1 MQKVLGGILTVF
13 YDDFPQL
20 ETGASSDLMDKLV
33 SRFLTLLGWSH
44 ATTGTKGL
52 PYASAFNVLGASVD
66 LQKLSQGNL
75 IVANKEGRLERVK
88 ALILSASQFYPPTRR
103 DMQVLAGLL
112 QYSVGN
118 SLGATLRLAARA
130 FSSMSSG
137 KYPRCRESYRR
148 LCEWLATLLDRVK
161 PRLIDL
167 SAGAQPILVFT
178 DASWDGANAGW
189 GCVIIDQFDNTK
201 IVAGGQIS
209 SRLTAHWISQ
219 VGDQI
224 ICEAE
229 LYAALLARI
238 YIGKRCRNRRSIFW
252 VDNDASRLCLIKTV
266 SSSVPMLVMTE
277 LFHMC
282 LEDDNLAC
290 WMERVPSEAN
300 LADLPSRGQV
310 KEAADIINGRTVDDM
325 DSDQT
330 LVSKIIENCFLD
342 DSQILFEANQTSDE
356 VFWGKAGRM

>member
-1 MQKVLGGILTVF
+1 MNADA
-13 YDDFPQL
+13 Y
-20 ETGASSDLMDKLV
+20 
-33 SRFLTLLGWSH
+33 
-44 ATTGTKGL
+44 
-52 PYASAFNVLGASVD
+52 
-66 LQKLSQGNL
+66 
-75 IVANKEGRLERVK
+75 
-88 ALILSASQFYPPTRR
+88 
-103 DMQVLAGLL
+103 
-112 QYSVGN
+112 
-118 SLGATLRLAARA
+118 
-130 FSSMSSG
+130 G
-137 KYPRCRESYRR
+137 KPFVQQCK
-148 LCEWLATLLDRVK
+148 K
-161 PRLIDL
+161 PRNQL
-167 SAGAQPILVFT
+167 QPILVFT

-266 SSSVPMLVMTE
+266 SSSVPMLVMTQ

-310 KEAADIINGRTVDDM
+310 KEAADIINGRAVDDSLTRHWYLKSLRTAFWM
-325 DSDQT
+325 IARFCLRPIRQATKCSGVKRVACDPSQT
-330 LVSKIIENCFLD
+330 VRCGYKP
-342 DSQILFEANQTSDE
+342 NQQS
-356 VFWGKAGRM
+356 